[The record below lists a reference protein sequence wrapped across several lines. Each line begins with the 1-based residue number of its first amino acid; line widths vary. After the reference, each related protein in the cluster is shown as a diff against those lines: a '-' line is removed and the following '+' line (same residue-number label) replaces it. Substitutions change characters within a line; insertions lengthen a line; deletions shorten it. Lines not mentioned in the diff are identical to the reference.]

1 MAKLISKTYGDAL
14 FEIAAEED
22 KLESHLKEVEAVLG
36 KEKAEDPAEVEALLW
51 KEVDQLN
58 ETLPLFKKI
67 KKINVRREDFE
78 KTTGKK
84 IKRFVESNKEK

>member
-1 MAKLISKTYGDAL
+1 MVWSKTEEGSSNDTL
-14 FEIAAEED
+14 IAATIKPDME
-22 KLESHLKEVEAVLG
+22 EVEAVLG